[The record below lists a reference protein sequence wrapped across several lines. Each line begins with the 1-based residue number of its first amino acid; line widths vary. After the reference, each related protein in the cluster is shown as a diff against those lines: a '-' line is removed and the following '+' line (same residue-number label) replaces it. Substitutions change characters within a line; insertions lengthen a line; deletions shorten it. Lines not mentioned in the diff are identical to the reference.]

1 MPTLIRLLGDS
12 AKNTTEV
19 RNTFKE
25 QVLIPANARVALT
38 GLNAVLVD
46 DLANETFVV
55 SGNVGQ
61 FKIGIV
67 GNPSS
72 GDDSPQANAVISDGD
87 DYTAVSFVRAF
98 EIAANYTGIAEN
110 RVALLGLHHVANLDE
125 GRLRLQTY
133 ISKID
138 NADFDDEIWQIAD
151 GEPAAAV
158 TATGFTATATV
169 DSYTTLGNL
178 GSLVPMVSSQFN
190 ATFVNADTV
199 DMQISAAPFDDPG
212 NPFWGLRVLTVGG
225 LRRYQWG
232 YKPLVAPFFWENV
245 VDATA
250 QANDT
255 IELSRFGNAALLTIK
270 RADGSAVVTSLAR
283 DGIAKELTD
292 PSKGAIV
299 WFVQANTGGEMSNCQ
314 CTKIDGLDP
323 VLRGLNSTVTA
334 SLQFKNA
341 TGGFN
346 SILALYCGFSGE
358 RNAIIY
364 RGDPA
369 IVTGRTPVGGLP
381 GFPGVL
387 VTLDGLGLLK
397 SHDGA
402 ATAKSPANIVY
413 SVNEL
418 QDKQQYLQLDVP
430 EPLYLD
436 VGNPSPINVN
446 ELRVRMFEAGGFNPL
461 SFIGKPSFSFIIDY
475 PK

>member
-25 QVLIPANARVALT
+25 PVYIPANARVALT

-55 SGNVGQ
+55 SGAVGQ
-61 FKIGIV
+61 FKIGVV
-67 GNPSS
+67 GEE
-72 GDDSPQANAVISDGD
+72 GQADAVISNGD
-87 DYTAVSFVRAF
+87 NYTAASFVD
-98 EIAANYTGIAEN
+98 EIEVAANYTGTASN
-110 RVALLGLHHVANLDE
+110 RTTLLGLHHTADLVD
-125 GRLRLQTY
+125 GRLKLQTY
-133 ISKID
+133 FGKVGSPG
-138 NADFDDEIWQIAD
+138 FDDVDWINDAYD
-151 GEPAAAV
+151 PPAAV
-158 TATGFTATATV
+158 SATGFTATANP
-169 DSYTTLGNL
+169 DSFTQLGNID
-178 GSLVPMVSSQFN
+178 SIVPMVSSIFN
-190 ATFVNADTV
+190 ATFVNANTV
-199 DMQISAAPFDDPG
+199 DMEIVAARYDDPDQ
-212 NPFWGLRVLTVGG
+212 PYWGLRVLTVGG
-225 LRRYQWG
+225 LRRYQYG
-232 YKPLVAPFFWENV
+232 YKPSVSGNTFWENV

-250 QANDT
+250 EANDT
-255 IELSRFGNAALLTIK
+255 IELSRFGAAALLTIR
-270 RADGSAVVTSLAR
+270 RADGSPVVTRIAR
-283 DGIAKELTD
+283 AGIVRALTY
-292 PSKGAIV
+292 PSTLH
-299 WFVQANTGGEMSNCQ
+299 WFLKANTGGQMSNCS
-314 CTKIDGLDP
+314 CTKVNGIDP
-323 VLRGLNSTVTA
+323 VLQGNNSIVSA
-334 SLQFKNA
+334 SLQFTNA
-341 TGGFN
+341 AGGFN

-369 IVTGRTPVGGLP
+369 IVTGRTSIGGLP